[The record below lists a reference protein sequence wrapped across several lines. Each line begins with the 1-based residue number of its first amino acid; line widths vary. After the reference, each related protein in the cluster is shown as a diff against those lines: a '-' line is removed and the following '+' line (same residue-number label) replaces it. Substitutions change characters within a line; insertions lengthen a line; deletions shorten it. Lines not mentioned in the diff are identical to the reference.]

1 MRVCHGR
8 ELTMY
13 SYRLFGTFSAFAVFE
28 KVSREKLFL
37 GFGFGHPCSWKD
49 RRRYHVDAFGCRS
62 AINLVITHIFKL
74 T

>member
-8 ELTMY
+8 ERTMY

-37 GFGFGHPCSWKD
+37 GFGFGHPCS
-49 RRRYHVDAFGCRS
+49 
-62 AINLVITHIFKL
+62 
-74 T
+74 